1 MRLQLAGRT
10 TVNITADAGELLP
23 HLLTLAPKQVQSGYF
38 LLRYH
43 TLTSIFRQEV
53 QCSVL
58 SGLSS
63 VKISFKQRQND
74 RLLCKD
80 TAKNNSLKV
89 MMQTLLSKSLFLQC
103 EIIF

>member
-10 TVNITADAGELLP
+10 AADITADTGELLP
-23 HLLTLAPKQVQSGYF
+23 HLLTLAPKLVRGGYF

-43 TLTSIFRQEV
+43 TLASIFRQEV

-63 VKISFKQRQND
+63 VKKNSDRTTDCGAKIRQ
-74 RLLCKD
+74 K
-80 TAKNNSLKV
+80 TTV
-89 MMQTLLSKSLFLQC
+89 
-103 EIIF
+103 

>member
-10 TVNITADAGELLP
+10 AAEVTFDTGELLP
-23 HLLTLAPKQVQSGYF
+23 HLLTLAPKQVRGGYF

-43 TLTSIFRQEV
+43 TFTSIFRQEV

-63 VKISFKQRQND
+63 VTIN
-74 RLLCKD
+74 
-80 TAKNNSLKV
+80 
-89 MMQTLLSKSLFLQC
+89 
-103 EIIF
+103 